1 MYKKE
6 SDSPSPL
13 KRVNLV
19 NPAGES
25 EKGGTGV
32 FMDFAMFRD
41 QLISIGQMNV
51 DEVIQ
56 QVDVYP
62 DGLVFLFKKV

>member
-13 KRVNLV
+13 KRVSLI
-19 NPAGES
+19 NPDGQA

-41 QLISIGQMNV
+41 QLISIKQMNT
-51 DEVIQ
+51 DEIIQ